1 MNKKVKEEVEEV
13 EIDDKVKIRFMPG
26 CFDNFE
32 GTQEELDEFVK
43 EIQKVFESMTP
54 EELEE
59 QAVEID
65 IEEIVEAMEN
75 DPEAVELMKQI
86 AMDERKLH

>member
-1 MNKKVKEEVEEV
+1 MSYAEFEMKVIQWGEKRGIVQNSTPLAQA
-13 EIDDKVKIRFMPG
+13 IK
-26 CFDNFE
+26 
-32 GTQEELDEFVK
+32 TQEELDEFVK